1 MIASSKVTMDDPNVK
16 TVHCSGSP
24 YDIGFTHG
32 SAASTEVHNNV
43 ATYTYFFGETAKITW
58 AEARERAVTHF
69 LPSVERQWP
78 EIVEEMRG
86 IADGAG
92 NGLTL
97 ADIVTLNVRTEI
109 AFTNYTDGCTSIG
122 QLAQDGKMFLAQNW
136 DMIPELQKGM
146 VFLHIKPAGSEIALR
161 FLGEAGIVGKIGM
174 NSAGFGFCMNALR
187 SGALNPNNMPVHIM
201 SRRLLQYATSF
212 SSVIAIIEEFGLAS
226 SINYLLADKSGKFA
240 DLECSPLGTFL
251 ISPQNGYVAHAN
263 HFYGPGRPAKLIDH
277 PAADSLKRLARMQEL
292 TEQDLHLGTP
302 TTFDSLRARLSDEQG
317 SPPAICRSV
326 PPGAVG
332 IDRII
337 TLGTI
342 LMDLTDCTGKVV
354 IGRPCE
360 DLPVV
365 EWSF

>member
-1 MIASSKVTMDDPNVK
+1 MIANSKVTMDDPNVK

-24 YDIGFTHG
+24 FEIGFTHG
-32 SAASTEVHNNV
+32 SAVSTEIRHNV

-58 AEARERAVTHF
+58 DQARERALTRF
-69 LPSVERQWP
+69 LPTIERQWP
-78 EIVEEMRG
+78 EIVDEMRG
-86 IADGAG
+86 IAEGAG

-122 QLAQDGKMFLAQNW
+122 QISQDGKMFLAQNW

-146 VFLHIKPAGSEIALR
+146 VFLHIKPAGSNIAMR

-174 NSAGFGFCMNALR
+174 NSTGFGFCMNALR
-187 SGALNPNNMPVHIM
+187 SGALNPDNMPVHIM
-201 SRRLLQYATSF
+201 SRRLLQFATSF
-212 SSVIAIIEEFGLAS
+212 GSAIEIIEKFGLAS
-226 SINYLLADKSGKFA
+226 SINYLLADEIGNFA
-240 DLECSPLGTFL
+240 DLECTPLGNFL

-263 HFYGPGRPAKLIDH
+263 HFYGPGRPAKLVDH
-277 PAADSLKRLARMQEL
+277 PAADSLTRLARMQEL
-292 TEQDLHLGTP
+292 TERDLRLALP
-302 TTFDSLRARLSDEQG
+302 ATFDSLRARLSDEQG

-342 LMDLTDCTGKVV
+342 LMDLTTCTGRVV

-360 DLPVV
+360 DLPTV

>member
-1 MIASSKVTMDDPNVK
+1 MIATSNITMDDPTVK

-24 YDIGFTHG
+24 YEIGFTHG
-32 SAASTEVHNNV
+32 NAASTEIHNNI

-58 AEARERAVTHF
+58 EVARERAVTRF
-69 LPSVERQWP
+69 LPTVRKQWP
-78 EIVEEMRG
+78 EIVDEMRG
-86 IADGAG
+86 IAEGAG
-92 NGLTL
+92 NGVTL

-122 QLAQDGKMFLAQNW
+122 QRAQDGTMFLAQNW

-146 VFLHIKPAGSEIALR
+146 IFLHIRPADSDIALR

-201 SRRLLQYATSF
+201 SRRLLQFATSF
-212 SSVIAIIEEFGLAS
+212 DTAIAIIEKFGLAS
-226 SINYLLADKSGKFA
+226 SINYLLADRTGIFA
-240 DLECSPLGTFL
+240 DIECSPLGTFL
-251 ISPQNGYVAHAN
+251 IFPQKGYVAHAN
-263 HFYGPGRPAKLIDH
+263 HFYGPGRPAKLVDH

-292 TEQDLHLGTP
+292 TEHDLQLGTQ
-302 TTFDSLRARLSDEQG
+302 TSFDSLRKRLSDEQG

-342 LMDLTDCTGKVV
+342 LMDLTHCTGRAM

-365 EWSF
+365 DWSF